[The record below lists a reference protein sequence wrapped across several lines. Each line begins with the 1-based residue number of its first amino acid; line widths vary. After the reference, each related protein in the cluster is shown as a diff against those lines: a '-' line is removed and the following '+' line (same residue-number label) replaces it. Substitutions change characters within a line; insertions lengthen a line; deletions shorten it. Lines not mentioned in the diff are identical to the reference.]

1 MREINGFILYV
12 CVQKLCKLINIK
24 NFLPKNAE
32 TPMDQEVNIPD
43 EQQPSQPTVH
53 RKKRMTLQLNLDD
66 YEKRRSARSVSLLK
80 NH

>member
-1 MREINGFILYV
+1 
-12 CVQKLCKLINIK
+12 
-24 NFLPKNAE
+24 
-32 TPMDQEVNIPD
+32 MDQEVNIPD